1 MNTINNKFLIFAFVA
16 LIALFLYFDSGI
28 MMGGGMNGRTNENG
42 WMGIN
47 GWLWFLTLITIE
59 FGVAL
64 SWLHFKKKI

>member
-1 MNTINNKFLIFAFVA
+1 MNTTNNKSLIFVFVA

-28 MMGGGMNGRTNENG
+28 MMGGGMNGRANENG

-47 GWLWFLTLITIE
+47 SWLWFLTLITIV
-59 FGVAL
+59 FGIAL